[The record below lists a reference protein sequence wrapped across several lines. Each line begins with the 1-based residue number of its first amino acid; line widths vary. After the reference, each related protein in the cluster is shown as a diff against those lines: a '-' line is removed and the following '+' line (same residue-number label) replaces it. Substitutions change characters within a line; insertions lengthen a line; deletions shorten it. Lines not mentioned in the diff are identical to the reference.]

1 MDARVARATTT
12 TAATRPGR
20 RWRADDG
27 QAVPLAAALV
37 AIAAL
42 LVIGIGTLAGD
53 VGDAGR
59 ARSAADAAAL
69 AGAAG
74 GRVAAARLAAANGGA
89 LVAWQGD
96 ADDVVVTVR
105 VGRATATA
113 RATQPDRS
121 LARGLARLTRGEHG
135 G

>member
-1 MDARVARATTT
+1 MHGHAAAVTPVRTMASGNRRA
-12 TAATRPGR
+12 GW
-20 RWRADDG
+20 WRADEG
-27 QAVPLAAALV
+27 QAVPLAAALM

-42 LVIGIGTLAGD
+42 LVIAIGALAGD

-69 AGAAG
+69 AGVEG
-74 GRVAAARLAAANGGA
+74 GRVAAARLAAANGAA

-96 ADDVVVTVR
+96 GDDVVVTVR

-113 RATQPDRS
+113 RATGG
-121 LARGLARLTRGEHG
+121 AHG

>member
-1 MDARVARATTT
+1 MHELVRHGTATGG
-12 TAATRPGR
+12 RR
-20 RWRADDG
+20 RWRGDDG

-37 AIAAL
+37 VVAAL
-42 LVIGIGTLAGD
+42 LVVGMGALGRD

-69 AGAAG
+69 AGVVG
-74 GRVAAARLAAANGGA
+74 GRPAAAAIAAANGGA

-96 ADDVVVTVR
+96 GAAVEVTVR

-113 RATQPDRS
+113 RAS
-121 LARGLARLTRGEHG
+121 GGEHG